1 MKLAVFYLVL
11 LLLLCILSNRVHCS
25 YPTIIK
31 DNSLPLPPHQFAV
44 ATIVYNDT
52 IYSYGG
58 NMLYN
63 TKGTD
68 KLFSYTLDQST
79 GEMVVKLENEGQG
92 PICTFCSAVL
102 FPNSTEM
109 LVFSAPNYN
118 ESSIFFHNQTMW
130 QANQT
135 VLPHF
140 YDLEKKTW
148 RVAPPTKKDG
158 QDQTFYKRMYHTT
171 VLNGND
177 GVYILG
183 GFYSKFMKD
192 GWYYN
197 RYENSYTAISVPNN
211 GSYVEAIGY
220 IDLDGKLAFLGG
232 CNETA
237 NDLYNYYYDATKIN
251 IYDNIT
257 KTWSY
262 KQVESNPH
270 WEYQMLAGAATQVDY
285 DRKLLYASGGYY
297 ANGTLQYLYQSFS
310 MLDLE
315 KNVWIYGAP
324 KENSEIQLPHYSASG
339 ALIMNNTYF
348 VKLFGT
354 SEFVY
359 IGLKTTENQV
369 TELNTVDVLD
379 LKTLAS
385 FTNQTYA
392 EQLQPINW
400 ITSILKDDIN
410 PSKNKALKYLGLISV
425 LVVFIAVALL
435 FYFRRRSLPLFW
447 HGFKKK
453 ILWSPRKGEP
463 IWIEMTRLFIKVLSF
478 VILISF
484 LVYNINDVLTSWN
497 WDSMESDFFPVCN
510 YIGNNVESKCDL
522 DLINSFYYTPHYAT
536 QSDTAIRCYL
546 YAPKYPIQVS
556 PKNATILITTQGYT
570 YKRQESIYI
579 QIYRRE
585 ENMNRIIFN
594 NETIPGITE
603 SDVQS
608 WSINETQSDLQVTT
622 YPNSYT
628 KIEYQETD
636 YKEIRGDKKWNYFGA
651 YADFNN
657 FTRLSIDFSQPVI
670 PNSIGRNETQ
680 QFFYHSF
687 TLTPKEFRRTTVTE
701 KRDSTILGMFGSIG
715 GVVSLLIAVQ
725 IILFG
730 TRPSSPWGIFHYWT
744 WKSKS
749 APPELEEQFY
759 ISEAQIPF
767 INPVHQRFNDVFKK
781 NSDQVGLM
789 NTSSSSSISLIDK
802 ENIEE
807 RVARLE
813 ARNQVLELVMKN
825 YYLDDQV
832 FLALEHPQRA
842 SEEENGHCSSDDKE
856 PDYEK
861 LSFRSDIPM
870 IDPHPKLYPN
880 K

>member
-1 MKLAVFYLVL
+1 
-11 LLLLCILSNRVHCS
+11 
-25 YPTIIK
+25 
-31 DNSLPLPPHQFAV
+31 
-44 ATIVYNDT
+44 
-52 IYSYGG
+52 
-58 NMLYN
+58 
-63 TKGTD
+63 
-68 KLFSYTLDQST
+68 
-79 GEMVVKLENEGQG
+79 EMVVKLENEGQG

-315 KNVWIYGAP
+315 KNCFWGLDNEQY
-324 KENSEIQLPHYSASG
+324 LR
-339 ALIMNNTYF
+339 
-348 VKLFGT
+348 
-354 SEFVY
+354 
-359 IGLKTTENQV
+359 LKTTENQV

-484 LVYNINDVLTSWN
+484 LVYNINDVLTS
-497 WDSMESDFFPVCN
+497 
-510 YIGNNVESKCDL
+510 
-522 DLINSFYYTPHYAT
+522 
-536 QSDTAIRCYL
+536 
-546 YAPKYPIQVS
+546 
-556 PKNATILITTQGYT
+556 TI
-570 YKRQESIYI
+570 
-579 QIYRRE
+579 
-585 ENMNRIIFN
+585 
-594 NETIPGITE
+594 
-603 SDVQS
+603 
-608 WSINETQSDLQVTT
+608 
-622 YPNSYT
+622 
-628 KIEYQETD
+628 
-636 YKEIRGDKKWNYFGA
+636 
-651 YADFNN
+651 
-657 FTRLSIDFSQPVI
+657 
-670 PNSIGRNETQ
+670 
-680 QFFYHSF
+680 
-687 TLTPKEFRRTTVTE
+687 
-701 KRDSTILGMFGSIG
+701 
-715 GVVSLLIAVQ
+715 
-725 IILFG
+725 
-730 TRPSSPWGIFHYWT
+730 
-744 WKSKS
+744 
-749 APPELEEQFY
+749 
-759 ISEAQIPF
+759 
-767 INPVHQRFNDVFKK
+767 
-781 NSDQVGLM
+781 
-789 NTSSSSSISLIDK
+789 SSSSFTEDVESIT
-802 ENIEE
+802 
-807 RVARLE
+807 
-813 ARNQVLELVMKN
+813 
-825 YYLDDQV
+825 
-832 FLALEHPQRA
+832 
-842 SEEENGHCSSDDKE
+842 
-856 PDYEK
+856 
-861 LSFRSDIPM
+861 IP
-870 IDPHPKLYPN
+870 
-880 K
+880 